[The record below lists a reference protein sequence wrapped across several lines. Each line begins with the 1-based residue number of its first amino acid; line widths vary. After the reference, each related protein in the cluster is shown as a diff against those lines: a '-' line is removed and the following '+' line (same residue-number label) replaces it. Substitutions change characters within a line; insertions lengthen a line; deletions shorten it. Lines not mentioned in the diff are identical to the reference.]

1 MNMKIVIPH
10 TFPQVS
16 EATVQT
22 KGCNMEKQGT
32 TKWERNKTETIFL
45 IFGFKVVHITLIVTL
60 KVKNSGINKLVTV
73 SVIMYS
79 IS

>member
-1 MNMKIVIPH
+1 
-10 TFPQVS
+10 
-16 EATVQT
+16 
-22 KGCNMEKQGT
+22 MEKQGT
-32 TKWERNKTETIFL
+32 TKWKRNKTETIYL
-45 IFGFKVVHITLIVTL
+45 IFGFKVVHIIIVAL